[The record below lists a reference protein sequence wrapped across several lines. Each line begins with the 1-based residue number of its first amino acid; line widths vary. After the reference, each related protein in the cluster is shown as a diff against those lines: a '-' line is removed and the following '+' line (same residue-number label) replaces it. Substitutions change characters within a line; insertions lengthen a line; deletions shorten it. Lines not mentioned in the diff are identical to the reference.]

1 MDSESHIHSPSVF
14 LYKLLYFQ
22 ELLSTL
28 LTPPVLV
35 IKHYTH
41 KQKDKEFAFKEKKI
55 TAAKLH
61 YSNTLSGMSQI
72 RKTDCILYKN

>member
-1 MDSESHIHSPSVF
+1 MQGLPLGIMDSESHIHSPSVF

-41 KQKDKEFAFKEKKI
+41 KQKDKEFAFKEQKKLLLLNYI
-55 TAAKLH
+55 TVTPFLVYHK
-61 YSNTLSGMSQI
+61 
-72 RKTDCILYKN
+72 